1 MMESVTMSIRLSP
14 QTRERLDKLAQATD
28 RSKSWLAAQAVEAFL
43 DLQEWQVAAIQEGLA
58 QAERGEFV
66 EQDTVLA
73 KLRQWDR

>member
-1 MMESVTMSIRLSP
+1 MMESVTMSIRLSL

-66 EQDTVLA
+66 EQDTILA